1 MAFCNSCGATLDPS
15 AKFCAKCGASTG
27 TPAATS
33 VASAPQTLPS
43 PQASNGLKTVLIVL
57 AVVVAFCIVG
67 VMAATFVGLRLAK
80 RTHVETNGENVRV
93 ETPFGTVEST
103 KNPEEAAR
111 NLGIDIYPGARSLTT
126 NAASVN
132 VGKMKTV
139 SAEFETGDPA
149 EKVFDFYKEKFP
161 HANVAQANSGH
172 YTIVSTDKKNVVT
185 INIQATGAK
194 THFQIA
200 NVSGVP
206 TGRGDSDT
214 SD

>member
-1 MAFCNSCGATLDPS
+1 VAFCNSCGATLDP
-15 AKFCAKCGASTG
+15 AAQFCAKCGASTG
-27 TPAATS
+27 TAASPSTS
-33 VASAPQTLPS
+33 AAQNLPN
-43 PQASNGLKTVLIVL
+43 PQASNGLKTVLIIL
-57 AVVVAFCIVG
+57 AVVVAFGIVG
-67 VMAATFVGLRLAK
+67 VLAATFVGLRIAR
-80 RTHVETNGENVRV
+80 RTHVETSGENVRV

-103 KNPEEAAR
+103 KNPEEAAK
-111 NLGIDIYPGARSLTT
+111 NLGIAIYPGARSLTT

-139 SAEFETGDPA
+139 SAEFETEDPA
-149 EKVFDFYKEKFP
+149 EKVYDFYKEKFP

-185 INIQATGAK
+185 INIQTAGTK

-200 NVSGVP
+200 NVTGVP
-206 TGRGDSDT
+206 TGKTDSDT